1 MQFALDHWPW
11 LVVAWIASSV
21 ALSIW
26 IVLQKRP
33 PVSTLAWILSLA
45 ALPGLGFVIYHL
57 LGPTRIRRQRLKR
70 QRSRQRLDSEPQA
83 AADLLLALPNRLAE
97 RQCRLIERMT
107 GSSPTSASGLTLLP
121 GGAEAFDALL
131 EAIAGAREH
140 IHLEYYIVEP
150 DRIGDRLRHA
160 LIERARAGVAVRFLI
175 DAIGGADLSRRWLNP
190 LREAGIEIAFF
201 HPFRLATLKP
211 LLNLRTHRKIAV
223 IDGRIGFTGGINIDE
238 CHDARL
244 REDAWRD
251 LHLKLEGPAV
261 NGLQQVFV
269 EDWLYASRKPFVA
282 HGLFPQLAP
291 GDVAVQWLA
300 SGPDTPAEP
309 IHRAVLQALADA
321 EQRVW
326 LVTPYFVPTEPAL
339 YALTNAARRGLDVR
353 LLVPRRADSVTVTY
367 AGRSYFGE
375 LIRAGVRVF
384 EYPERMLHTKAL
396 LVDRSLSTLGSAN
409 FDARS
414 FRLNFELAVNL
425 YGEAAADALEGV
437 LERDFT
443 AAEEVRSPRRIGF
456 LARLAEAAARLLSP
470 VL

>member
-1 MQFALDHWPW
+1 VQFALDHLPW
-11 LVVAWIASSV
+11 LLAAWFFSSA
-21 ALSIW
+21 ALAVW
-26 IVLQKRP
+26 ILLQKRP

-45 ALPGLGFVIYHL
+45 ALPVIGFVIYHW
-57 LGPTRIRRQRLKR
+57 LGPTRIRRQRMR
-70 QRSRQRLDSEPQA
+70 RRRSRQRLESEQQA
-83 AADLLLALPNRLAE
+83 SADLLFALPSTLE
-97 RQCRLIERMT
+97 QRQARLIERLT
-107 GSSPTSASGLTLLP
+107 GSPATSASGLILLP
-121 GGAEAFDALL
+121 GGAEAYDSLL
-131 EAIAGAREH
+131 AAIVEAQEH

-150 DRIGDRLRHA
+150 DRIGERLRAA

-175 DAIGGADLSRRWLNP
+175 DAIGGADLSRRWLAP
-190 LREAGIEIAFF
+190 LREAGVEIAFF
-201 HPFRLATLKP
+201 HPFRLATFKP

-251 LHLKLEGPAV
+251 LHLRLEGPAV

-269 EDWLYASRKPFVA
+269 EDWLYASRKPFMA
-282 HGLFPQLAP
+282 HGLFPQLPP

-321 EQRVW
+321 SERVW

-339 YALTNAARRGLDVR
+339 YALTNAAARGLDVR
-353 LLVPRRADSVTVTY
+353 LLVPRRADSVIVTC

-396 LVDRSLSTLGSAN
+396 LVDRQLSMLGSAN

-425 YGEAAADALEGV
+425 YGEAAADALERV
-437 LERDFT
+437 LAEDFDT
-443 AAEEVRSPRRIGF
+443 AVEVIAPRKLGF
-456 LARLAEAAARLLSP
+456 GARLAEAAARLLSP